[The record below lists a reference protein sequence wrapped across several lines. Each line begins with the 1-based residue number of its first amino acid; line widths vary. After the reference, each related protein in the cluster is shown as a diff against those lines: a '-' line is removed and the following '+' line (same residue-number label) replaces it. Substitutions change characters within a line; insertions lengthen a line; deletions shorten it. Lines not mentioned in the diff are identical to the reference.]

1 MQWRHREAPA
11 ALEGTFPSIP
21 APKHIDTSGFGPL
34 SKQQA
39 DTFPV
44 VCSANALRDHG
55 ANINSNKLAAGGLVL
70 ILWDRIGDL
79 IKENNFGDIKTIL
92 ISLLTTKRSI
102 GNSLIKLMLASDSS
116 PKSKG

>member
-1 MQWRHREAPA
+1 MPRASNRNVAIAWRHHEAPA
-11 ALEGTFPSIP
+11 ALEDTFPSIP
-21 APKHIDTSGFGPL
+21 VPKHMDTSGFSPL

-55 ANINSNKLAAGGLVL
+55 AYINSNELAAGRLML

-79 IKENNFGDIKTIL
+79 IKEKNFVDIKTMF
-92 ISLLTTKRSI
+92 RSVYLR
-102 GNSLIKLMLASDSS
+102 S
-116 PKSKG
+116 

>member
-21 APKHIDTSGFGPL
+21 APKHTDTSGFGPL

-79 IKENNFGDIKTIL
+79 IKENNFGDIKTIF
-92 ISLLTTKRSI
+92 
-102 GNSLIKLMLASDSS
+102 
-116 PKSKG
+116 